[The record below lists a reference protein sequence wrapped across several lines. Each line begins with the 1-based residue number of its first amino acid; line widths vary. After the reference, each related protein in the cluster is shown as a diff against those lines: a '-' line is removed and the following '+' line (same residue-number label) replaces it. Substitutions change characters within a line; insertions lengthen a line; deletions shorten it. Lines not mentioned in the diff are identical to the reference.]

1 MNNETAK
8 AMRDRYA
15 DEVEALGRDAMDNP
29 IVRYAVHAA
38 ERGLV
43 GWNEAMISAVRELVT
58 QNTNLMDRVLRT
70 AAITPVPHVIEM
82 QVDLTDLKPF
92 AWYDHFNDEFLRT
105 NKDIQL
111 RKDGGN
117 PITPLYAAKQP
128 SQ

>member
-38 ERGLV
+38 ERGLI
-43 GWNEAMISAVRELVT
+43 GWNEAMLSAVRALVAQNKELF
-58 QNTNLMDRVLRT
+58 DRVMDKANLSPT
-70 AAITPVPHVIEM
+70 PHVIEM
-82 QVDLTDLKPF
+82 RVDLTDLKPF

-105 NKDIQL
+105 DKDIQL